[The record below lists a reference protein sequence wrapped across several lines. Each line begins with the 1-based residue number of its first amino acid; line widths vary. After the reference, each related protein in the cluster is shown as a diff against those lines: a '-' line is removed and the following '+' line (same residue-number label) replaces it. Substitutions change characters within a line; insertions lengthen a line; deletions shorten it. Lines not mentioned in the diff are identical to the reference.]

1 MPTRAEEIIDLRNRE
16 LNAQANIRSLW
27 QETADRLYPYVQIN
41 SLSPPG
47 SARTTQIRDRTAML
61 DSEDMVSGLKQILI
75 PSGQP
80 FFAIK
85 VGAGNKITDESK
97 RYNSMLSETSHEKI
111 FESNFITELDEV
123 LRSLIN
129 FGPATL
135 FSEWTPKTG
144 LNYKNCIIGSY
155 QYLENSKRLV
165 DGIILTV
172 QYTPRQA
179 VEEFGDNAGPE
190 VQKALDDPKKQEELF
205 KFIYLVRPRKIVKPN
220 LSQSFSGNMPWES
233 IIVNE
238 KEKLVVEEGGYP
250 EFPYHSARWKRPAN
264 EKHGRGIGTE
274 ILPQIKQL
282 DKMKQDFI
290 DVADK
295 HALAAYEVL
304 DTFDGI
310 VRVVPG
316 AMNVVQTI
324 PSIKAIEEGMRGN
337 FPIVKD
343 IILME
348 RDVIHAAFFKNAF
361 SPLED
366 LTGDRR
372 TTLEIRERIKQT
384 WHKIGPPVAR
394 FWYEFLEKGVTRS
407 VLLLIRNGVVP
418 PPPPELQGVNFG
430 IEFVGPFALELRS
443 QQAKAFQEW
452 VLFVGELE
460 AVFPGATDNV
470 DPDDA
475 IMRMGHTFGVNTEDM
490 ATESERDEKR
500 RIRAEK
506 EDEQRALQMA
516 QIAGQAYGQ
525 TTGAPEE
532 GSPAEAVMNV

>member
-1 MPTRAEEIIDLRNRE
+1 MTRAEEIIDLRNRE
-16 LNAQANIRSLW
+16 LLAQANIRSLW
-27 QETADRLYPYVQIN
+27 QDTADRIYPYVQIN
-41 SLSPPG
+41 SSSTPG
-47 SARTTQIRDRTAML
+47 SARTTEIRDRTAML
-61 DSEDMVSGLKQILI
+61 DSEDMVSGLKQVLV

-80 FFAIK
+80 FYAIK
-85 VGAGNKITDESK
+85 VGTNGDITDTPR
-97 RYNSMLSETSHEKI
+97 RYVSMLTEVSHEKI
-111 FESNFITELDEV
+111 YQSNFITELDEV
-123 LRSLIN
+123 LRSLII
-129 FGPATL
+129 FGPASI
-135 FSEWTPKTG
+135 FSEWTTKTG

-155 QYLENSKRLV
+155 QYIENSKRLV

-179 VEEFGDNAGPE
+179 VEEFGDNAGPDIL
-190 VQKALDDPKKQEELF
+190 KALEEPKKQNDLF
-205 KFIYLVRPRKIVKPN
+205 NFIYLVRPREFVKPN
-220 LSQSFSGNMPWES
+220 LSRSYLGNMPWES

-238 KEKLVVEEGGYP
+238 KEKLEVEVGGFP

-282 DKMKQDFI
+282 DKMKEDFI
-290 DVADK
+290 DVANL
-295 HALAAYEVL
+295 HALSPYEVHE
-304 DTFDGI
+304 DVDGP
-310 VRVVPG
+310 VSVVPG
-316 AMNVVQTI
+316 AKNVVREMGH
-324 PSIKAIEEGMRGN
+324 IKSLEPGMKGN
-337 FPIVKD
+337 FPVVKD

-394 FWYEFLEKGVTRS
+394 VWYELLEKCVTRS

-418 PPPPELQGVNFG
+418 IPPPELQGKNFG

-452 VLFVGELE
+452 VSFVGEME
-460 AVFPGATDNV
+460 GTFPGATDNV
-470 DPDDA
+470 DSDDA
-475 IMRMGHTFGVNTEDM
+475 IMRMGRTFGVNTEDM
-490 ATESERDEKR
+490 STGEERDEKR
-500 RIRAEK
+500 RIRQAK
-506 EDEQRALQMA
+506 EEAQLALQMA
-516 QIAGQAYGQ
+516 QVGGQAYGQ
-525 TTGAPEE
+525 TTAAPEE
-532 GSPAEAVMNV
+532 GSPAAAVMGAK